1 MDKTSL
7 PPGRA
12 SGNANVVDK
21 GPFRGSVRMMNRIT
35 RACLVAAVLAVLPR
49 LDAGGSD
56 SVVTTAAV
64 GKPAA
69 AFAEVILP
77 SYAVDGAT
85 LAESLELLRVSIE
98 KHSKDKHSPNFVV
111 QDPQGRLR
119 DAKVTLDLK
128 HLPARAVLQYIC
140 DQVRARY
147 RIDEHAVVV
156 MPR

>member
-1 MDKTSL
+1 
-7 PPGRA
+7 
-12 SGNANVVDK
+12 
-21 GPFRGSVRMMNRIT
+21 MMNRIAC
-35 RACLVAAVLAVLPR
+35 ACLVVAVLPR

-56 SVVTTAAV
+56 SIVTTAVV

-85 LAESLELLRVSIE
+85 LAESLELLRVSVE
-98 KHSKDKHSPNFVV
+98 KYSKDKHSPNFVV

-119 DAKVTLDLK
+119 DARVTLDLK
-128 HLPARAVLQYIC
+128 HLPARAVLQYLC